1 MDQRL
6 IDVLIQQNDATLDA
20 GIFSLANNER
30 ITDMFIFPSQG
41 WGGGFNLTTDTGRTY
56 SALPRIVGDPIKM
69 NVGSGIIGRIRTNLC
84 DIGVLSATHFD
95 FLDEL
100 ESIGISDIAYSGFTD
115 NILPAGSG
123 QSITV
128 GSQSI
133 DNTRG
138 STEQTTSINT
148 QDAVVKQRSVTVT
161 DGFSVG
167 GSISIQQEA
176 NIPFIAKSTVTA
188 EANWQIQRAVVSKTA
203 CEETQGGS
211 LIRYQNN
218 RPTWTW
224 RERRSPGEQL
234 SP

>member
-1 MDQRL
+1 MVQKL
-6 IDVLIQQNDATLDA
+6 IDILVQQNDATLDA
-20 GIFSLANNER
+20 GIFSFENNER
-30 ITDMFIFPSQG
+30 ISEMFIFPSQG
-41 WGGGFNLTTDTGRTY
+41 WGGGFNFTTDTGRTY
-56 SALPRIVGDPIKM
+56 SALPRIIGEPIKAA
-69 NVGSGIIGRIRTNLC
+69 VGSGIIGRIRTNLC
-84 DIGVLSATHFD
+84 DVGVLSATHFD

-115 NILPAGSG
+115 SILPAGPG
-123 QSITV
+123 QSLTV

-161 DGFSVG
+161 TGFSVG

-188 EANWQIQRAVVSKTA
+188 EANWQMQGAVVSKATH
-203 CEETQGGS
+203 EETPGGS
-211 LIRYQNN
+211 LIRH
-218 RPTWTW
+218 
-224 RERRSPGEQL
+224 
-234 SP
+234 